1 VGQVQVGDLARI
13 GAVTVDGW
21 HSNSI
26 ATVTDPGTASLRTDL
41 RALPRPVRFLLAGS
55 FVNRFGSFVLPF
67 LVLYLTHHRGY
78 TAAQAGLALSAYG
91 VGSASAAAAG
101 GVRADHVGR
110 RATIAL
116 SMYSSAIVMLAL
128 SRAGSLAAVVPL
140 TALAGLAAESYRPAS
155 SALLADLVPQGR
167 RVTAFA
173 AYRLAINLGFAA
185 GPAVAGLLAERS
197 FLGVFVGDAATSA
210 IFGTLAVLLL
220 PSRPE
225 THHETPPGS
234 AGAVRTILAD
244 RAFLALLATS
254 VIIGVI
260 YFQQEA
266 ALPLQVIADGHSTA
280 VYGALISL
288 NGLVVILLELP
299 LTTVTR
305 RLPPRRVIAAGVLLT
320 GIGFGTT
327 ALATS
332 APALAATVV
341 VWTLGEI
348 TAAPVSSAYVADIS
362 PPHMRGRYAGAF
374 GMSFSLA
381 QIVGPAAGTSLYAA
395 SPDVLWGGC
404 VVLGVLASA
413 LMLSPASRPRYA
425 TTASRSTSAA

>member
-1 VGQVQVGDLARI
+1 VEVG
-13 GAVTVDGW
+13 

-26 ATVTDPGTASLRTDL
+26 ATVTAPGTTSIRADL
-41 RALPRPVRFLLAGS
+41 RELPRPVWFLLAGS

-67 LVLYLTHHRGY
+67 LALYLTHHRGY

-91 VGSASAAAAG
+91 IGSVSAAAAG
-101 GVRADHVGR
+101 GVLADRLGR
-110 RATIAL
+110 RGTIAL

-128 SRAGSLAAVVPL
+128 SQAGSLAAIVPL
-140 TALAGLAAESYRPAS
+140 TAVAGLAAESYRPAS

-185 GPAVAGLLAERS
+185 GPAVAGLVAERS
-197 FLGVFVGDAATSA
+197 FLGVFAGDAATSVV
-210 IFGTLAVLLL
+210 FGTLALALL

-225 THHETPPGS
+225 AHHHEAPPGS
-234 AGAVRTILAD
+234 AGALRTILAD
-244 RAFLALLATS
+244 RGFLALLATS
-254 VIIGVI
+254 TIIGLI

-266 ALPLQVIADGHSTA
+266 SLPLQVIADGHSTA
-280 VYGALISL
+280 VYGLLISL
-288 NGLVVILLELP
+288 NGLVVILVELP
-299 LTTVTR
+299 LTSVTR

-341 VWTLGEI
+341 VWTLGEV

-381 QIVGPAAGTSLYAA
+381 LILGPAAGTAIYAA
-395 SPDVLWGGC
+395 SPDALWGGC
-404 VVLGVLASA
+404 VVIGALAAA